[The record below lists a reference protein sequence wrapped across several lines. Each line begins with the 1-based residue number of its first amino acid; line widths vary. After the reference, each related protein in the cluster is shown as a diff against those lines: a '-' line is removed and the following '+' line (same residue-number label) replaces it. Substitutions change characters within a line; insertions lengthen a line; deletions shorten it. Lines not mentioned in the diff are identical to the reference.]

1 MTKHILYIAF
11 HFPPIQTSSGV
22 HRTLAFSRYLAE
34 QGHKVTVLTASK
46 KAYPHFDDKNAALI
60 PDNIDVISAYARD
73 TARHFSLKN
82 RYWGAM
88 ALPDRWQ
95 SWIIGGLLSGLKLI
109 RKNRPDVIISTYPIA
124 SAHII
129 GYLLHKLTGITWIAD
144 LRDPM
149 LQQDYPA
156 NPRTRKIF
164 AWLER
169 KMARHCKHIL
179 LTSPGALALYRE
191 RYPQVADAV
200 WQVLPN
206 GYDENLFAQTQ
217 PATQTKQD
225 NAITLLHSGT
235 IYPSERDPTDFFQAL
250 AVLNQ
255 QHPEAAAKLKVV
267 LRSTGHDALFAPM
280 LQQAGVADMV
290 ELAPALNYVEALDEM
305 LSADALLLL
314 QASNCNYQTPAKAY
328 EYIRAKR
335 PVLALTDKDGDTAA
349 LISQSNMAEI
359 APLNNSEQIVSA
371 LLRLIENIEHQRY
384 QPLPE
389 EQIAQFSR
397 QNQAQKLHQLL
408 IQLWQPS
415 MPKEP
420 K

>member
-11 HFPPIQTSSGV
+11 HFPPIQISSGV

-34 QGHKVTVLTASK
+34 QGHRVTVLTANK
-46 KAYPHFDDKNAALI
+46 KAYPHYDDKNSALI
-60 PDNIDVISAYARD
+60 PDNIKVISAYARD
-73 TARHFSLKN
+73 TAKHFSLKN

-95 SWIIGGLLSGLKLI
+95 SWIVGGLLSGLKLI
-109 RKNRPDVIISTYPIA
+109 RKKRPDVIISTYPIA

-129 GYLLHKLTGITWIAD
+129 AYLLHKLTGIAWIAD

-169 KMARHCKHIL
+169 KMTRHCRHIL

-191 RYPQVADAV
+191 RYPEVAEAV

-206 GYDENLFAQTQ
+206 GFDEQLFAQTQ
-217 PATQTKQD
+217 PVIQQAKPDT
-225 NAITLLHSGT
+225 ITLLHSGT

-250 AVLNQ
+250 ATLKQ
-255 QHPEAAAKLKVV
+255 QQPQLAARLKVV
-267 LRSTGHDALFAPM
+267 LRSTGHDALFARM
-280 LQQAGVADMV
+280 LEQAGVNDIIT
-290 ELAPALNYVEALDEM
+290 LAPALNYVEALDEM

-349 LISQSNMAEI
+349 LISQSQMAEI

-371 LLRLIENIEHQRY
+371 LIKLADNIDQQRY
-384 QPLPE
+384 QSLPD
-389 EQIAQFSR
+389 EQIALFSR
-397 QNQAQKLHQLL
+397 QYQAQKLHQLL
-408 IQLWQPS
+408 LRLWQPS
-415 MPKEP
+415 TNGEHA
-420 K
+420 

>member
-1 MTKHILYIAF
+1 MTHHILYIAF
-11 HFPPIQTSSGV
+11 HFPPIQISSGV

-34 QGHKVTVLTASK
+34 QGHRVTVLTASK
-46 KAYPHFDDKNAALI
+46 KAYPHYDDRNSTLI
-60 PDNIDVISAYARD
+60 PENIEVISAYARD

-95 SWIIGGLLSGLKLI
+95 SWIIGGLISGLNRM
-109 RKNRPDVIISTYPIA
+109 RKHRPDVIISTYPIA

-129 GYLLHKLTGITWIAD
+129 AYLLHKITGIPWIAD

-169 KMARHCKHIL
+169 KMTRHCQHIL
-179 LTSPGALALYRE
+179 LTSPGALALYRD
-191 RYPQVADAV
+191 RYPQVADRV

-206 GYDENLFAQTQ
+206 GFDEKLFAQTQ
-217 PATQTKQD
+217 PLAAPAKTNT
-225 NAITLLHSGT
+225 ITLLHSGT

-250 AVLNQ
+250 AVLKQ

-280 LQQAGVADMV
+280 LKQAGVADMV
-290 ELAPALNYVEALDEM
+290 ALAPALNYVEALDEM

-349 LISQSNMAEI
+349 LISQSKMAEI
-359 APLNNSEQIVSA
+359 APLNSSEQIVSA
-371 LLRLIENIEHQRY
+371 LLRLIENIEQQRY
-384 QPLPE
+384 QPLPD
-389 EQIAQFSR
+389 EQIALYSR
-397 QNQAQKLHQLL
+397 QHQAQRLHLL
-408 IQLWQPS
+408 LTDLFQPQ
-415 MPKEP
+415 PAKEP